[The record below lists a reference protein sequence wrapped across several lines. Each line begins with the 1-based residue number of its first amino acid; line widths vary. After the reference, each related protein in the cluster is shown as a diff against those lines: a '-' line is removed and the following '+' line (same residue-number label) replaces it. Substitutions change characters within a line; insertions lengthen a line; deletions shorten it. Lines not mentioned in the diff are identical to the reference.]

1 MVRTPAYASASSPT
15 LNVAMAIGANLGPSG
30 NGRQASHLCTGY
42 VLMWSIAHGPAGHLL
57 DTVRKRKVE
66 RNARALGLVVR
77 RPLRVIPSRRQMERH
92 EPWGGTSGH
101 VYIVQPD
108 PPASAVK
115 GTMRDVEAYTRRK
128 VSP

>member
-92 EPWGGTSGH
+92 EPWGALAVTS
-101 VYIVQPD
+101 ISFSQT
-108 PPASAVK
+108 PP
-115 GTMRDVEAYTRRK
+115 RRR
-128 VSP
+128 